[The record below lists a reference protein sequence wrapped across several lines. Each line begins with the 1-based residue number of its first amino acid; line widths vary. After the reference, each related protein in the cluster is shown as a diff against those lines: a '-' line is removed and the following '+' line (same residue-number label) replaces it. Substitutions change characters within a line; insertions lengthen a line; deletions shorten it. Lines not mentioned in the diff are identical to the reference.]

1 MLAAHLNLIYIEEE
15 NEANDPII
23 ISSDGQTIR
32 LGNIDPISFGDTNY
46 YNLSTISGSSLTL
59 NRIKEMTNTLTSS
72 RATIGSNLSI
82 MEQNIESIH
91 ERRTAYTM
99 SVSRIQDTDFSS
111 EATKL
116 AKAQIL
122 KDFNLA
128 TLSQAN
134 NISGQISQILLTIID
149 EKNFYNSIRFSTPV

>member
-1 MLAAHLNLIYIEEE
+1 MPDASGSPQSNFVEEE

-46 YNLSTISGSSLTL
+46 YNLSTLSASSLTL
-59 NRIKEMTNTLTSS
+59 NRIKELTNTLTSS
-72 RATIGSNLSI
+72 RAIGSNLSI

-99 SVSRIQDTDFSS
+99 SVSRIQDADFSS

-116 AKAQIL
+116 ARAQIL
-122 KDFNLA
+122 KDLNLS

-134 NISGQISQILLTIID
+134 ISGHISQIL
-149 EKNFYNSIRFSTPV
+149 

>member
-1 MLAAHLNLIYIEEE
+1 MVKLSGWETSIQFHLVILITTTLA
-15 NEANDPII
+15 
-23 ISSDGQTIR
+23 R
-32 LGNIDPISFGDTNY
+32 LSA
-46 YNLSTISGSSLTL
+46 SSLTL
-59 NRIKEMTNTLTSS
+59 TRIKDMTNTLTSS

-134 NISGQISQILLTIID
+134 NISGQISQILLTI
-149 EKNFYNSIRFSTPV
+149 